1 MVQIVVRMSGGEGWG
16 LVELQG
22 QLETR
27 DQAPFDDMHIGDLHF
42 DLRGTPS
49 LVVGHHLL
57 TGKVIELEKPFAILR
72 KRSAAGDGKGCSEL
86 DVMEG
91 EGNAADTA
99 DVEWGTRMG
108 LDSATKACTE
118 YEVVA
123 LITKKIIFK
132 NRPKPIIT
140 KPLPRK
146 V

>member
-1 MVQIVVRMSGGEGWG
+1 MVQLYVRLVSGSSEWG

-27 DQAPFDDMHIGDLHF
+27 DQAPFDDQHIGDLHF

-57 TGKVIELEKPFAILR
+57 TGKVIELDKPFAILR
-72 KRSAAGDGKGCSEL
+72 KKSLTADQSRSDLGEL
-86 DVMEG
+86 EG
-91 EGNAADTA
+91 ERDEVDNTA
-99 DVEWGTRMG
+99 EWGTGMG
-108 LDSATKACTE
+108 LDTATKVGTE